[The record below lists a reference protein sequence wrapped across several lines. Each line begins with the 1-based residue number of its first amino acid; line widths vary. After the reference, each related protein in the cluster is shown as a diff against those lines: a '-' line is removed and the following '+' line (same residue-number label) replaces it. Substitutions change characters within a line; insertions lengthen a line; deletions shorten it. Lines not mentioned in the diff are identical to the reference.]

1 MGSFFCDNAT
11 IEDDDLVGVF
21 YVSHAVG
28 DYQDGDAW
36 LSFSYWSLSGKLPDV
51 NSKEPE
57 NTAEYSAPQILP
69 PTTPMLPAC
78 ICDRITRAAE
88 SLHIAQPSLSKQM
101 MELEQELGK
110 PLLIR
115 GKRKIIS
122 LRPLSP

>member
-1 MGSFFCDNAT
+1 MGSFFCDDAT

-69 PTTPMLPAC
+69 PTMHRYCCGMPDGYLPVQAPVT
-78 ICDRITRAAE
+78 DPAPQT
-88 SLHIAQPSLSKQM
+88 LQ
-101 MELEQELGK
+101 
-110 PLLIR
+110 
-115 GKRKIIS
+115 
-122 LRPLSP
+122 